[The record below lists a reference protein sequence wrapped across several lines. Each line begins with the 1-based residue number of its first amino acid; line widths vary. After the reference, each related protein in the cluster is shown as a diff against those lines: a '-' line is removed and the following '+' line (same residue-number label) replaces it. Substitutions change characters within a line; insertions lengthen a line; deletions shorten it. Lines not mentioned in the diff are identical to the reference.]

1 MSKLSEQLIKV
12 LNEVNETAAAAGRE
26 PDTVKLLAV
35 SKTFPASDVLEAYQ
49 AGQKEFGENRVQ
61 ELEQKVPALPRDIV
75 WHLIGHLQSNKA
87 AKAAELADWVHSV
100 DSVKLVK
107 KLSDAAQKAG
117 KTLNILL
124 EINVSG
130 EESKYGIR
138 SKEELFQ
145 VAEAAIAAPAI
156 QWKGLMTMAP
166 ADAEGDELKAVFAG
180 LRQMRD
186 ELEQKYS
193 ITLPELSMGMSGDYP
208 AAIAEG
214 ATIVRIGT
222 AIFGGRDYS
231 K

>member
-1 MSKLSEQLIKV
+1 MSKLSDQLANV
-12 LNEVNETAAAAGRE
+12 LNAVNETAAAAGRE
-26 PDTVKLLAV
+26 PGEVRLLAV
-35 SKTFPASDVLEAYQ
+35 SKTFPASDVLEAYH
-49 AGQKEFGENRVQ
+49 AGQREFGENRVQ

-100 DSVKLVK
+100 DSVKLVN

-117 KTLNILL
+117 KTLKILL
-124 EINVSG
+124 EVNVSG

-138 SKEELFQ
+138 TKEELFQ
-145 VAEAAIAAPAI
+145 VAEAAASAPAI
-156 QWKGLMTMAP
+156 EWKGLMTMAP
-166 ADAEGDELKAVFAG
+166 ADAKGEELNAVFSG

-193 ITLPELSMGMSGDYP
+193 VKLPELSMGMSGDYP
-208 AAIAEG
+208 VAIAEG

>member
-166 ADAEGDELKAVFAG
+166 ADAEGEELKAVFAG

-193 ITLPELSMGMSGDYP
+193 VTLPELSMGMSGDYP